1 MKASSIQSSSLYGLE
16 SSDTDVES
24 DVSIHLIIAER
35 EFHLKNEEC
44 DDMSCV
50 VGGVVI
56 FQEPSLWPF
65 LSEGPFLSGL

>member
-24 DVSIHLIIAER
+24 DVSTHLIIAER

-44 DDMSCV
+44 DEKELPV
-50 VGGVVI
+50 KI
-56 FQEPSLWPF
+56 KEH
-65 LSEGPFLSGL
+65 

>member
-1 MKASSIQSSSLYGLE
+1 MKASSIQSSFLYGLE

-44 DDMSCV
+44 DELF

-65 LSEGPFLSGL
+65 LLEGPFLSGL